1 MEITLTLPAPAPDGQ
16 ASPPQPGTA
25 LQGLFI
31 RLLSTLLGPDARKT
45 PGASGA
51 GDPGRANAPGHAG
64 DRPAEKEVVTD
75 LEATRAATV
84 SGAAPTEVVLPA
96 AVLSLPGVAFHEV
109 AVDLSGAQQAAV
121 SCGRAVPVGRD
132 VAAAPEMTEGG
143 PALPIVQSPG
153 EWHAP
158 AGSSLPSFELQ
169 AGGRDRARLLQA
181 PAGSSSLLSG
191 TEAEIAAPEMS
202 GQAASE
208 TGGAHRGG
216 RALPAASPGS
226 TAVSG
231 GQAQAGQTGQQ
242 APVRNGPQ
250 LADVQVIIDRPHLP
264 AETTGPQPPATVSPA
279 ANEAGV
285 SVPPAAQ
292 EVQTSV
298 QDVTPG
304 GRPVPAGGK
313 PGTPAEA
320 GSSGTTPAAAM
331 ESPGIRNAGQ
341 DREPRPGSG
350 ERNPLV
356 VPRELPPS
364 DDRPA
369 RLILPPAQV
378 VRGEGRQISPALQGG
393 TGQPAAGAMSTGG
406 SLQRVAP
413 DRSQVAPAG
422 ERVPGAGPTAE
433 HVPWPVNVPSGSQQ
447 PLPAQIAVAVIRHI
461 EHLQQQPGRPVR
473 VEVALEPPELGR
485 ITIRLTLVRG
495 ELVAQFYTGDAS
507 TRDALAASL
516 PQLRDALAQH
526 NIWLGQA
533 AVFLGQDGHAGNAA
547 QAWVGRAGFG
557 WRSNAEAD
565 AVRPDVD
572 GGRDSSGLVNYLA

>member
-16 ASPPQPGTA
+16 APPPQPGTA

-31 RLLSTLLGPDARKT
+31 RLLSALLGPDVRKT

-51 GDPGRANAPGHAG
+51 GEPGRANAPGHAG
-64 DRPAEKEVVTD
+64 DRPAEKEVVRD
-75 LEATRAATV
+75 LGAAHAVAV
-84 SGAAPTEVVLPA
+84 SGVAPTEVVLPA
-96 AVLSLPGVAFHEV
+96 AVLSLPAVALQEV

-121 SCGRAVPVGRD
+121 SCGRPVPVGRD
-132 VAAAPEMTEGG
+132 VAAALEMTEGG
-143 PALPIVQSPG
+143 PALPTGQSPG

-158 AGSSLPSFELQ
+158 AGSSLL
-169 AGGRDRARLLQA
+169 
-181 PAGSSSLLSG
+181 SS

-208 TGGAHRGG
+208 TGGAHRSG

-231 GQAQAGQTGQQ
+231 GRAQAGQTGQQ

-264 AETTGPQPPATVSPA
+264 ETTGPQPPAAVLPA
-279 ANEAGV
+279 TNEDGV

-304 GRPVPAGGK
+304 RRPVPAGGK
-313 PGTPAEA
+313 PGTPAGA

-331 ESPGIRNAGQ
+331 ESPGMRSAGQ

-350 ERNPLV
+350 ERSPLV
-356 VPRELPPS
+356 VPRELAPS
-364 DDRPA
+364 DDHPA

-378 VRGEGRQISPALQGG
+378 VRGEGRQISPDLQGG

-413 DRSQVAPAG
+413 DRSQVAAAG

-433 HVPWPVNVPSGSQQ
+433 HVPWPVNAPSVSQQ

-485 ITIRLTLVRG
+485 ITVRLTLVRG
-495 ELVAQFYTGDAS
+495 ELVAQFYAGDAS

-565 AVRPDVD
+565 AVRPDAD
-572 GGRDSSGLVNYLA
+572 GGRDGPGLVNYLA